1 MLTLEEL
8 SLDRMVEGLPDEGL
22 KPRWRSGGPRLQ
34 KLIEI
39 AKRKAG
45 GPQLDGERTAMC
57 NAVDGDPQNHAA
69 SEKDRRLPRS
79 KHRRRS
85 ARVECEHDAALAGV
99 V

>member
-45 GPQLDGERTAMC
+45 GPQLDGERTAM
-57 NAVDGDPQNHAA
+57 V
-69 SEKDRRLPRS
+69 
-79 KHRRRS
+79 
-85 ARVECEHDAALAGV
+85 
-99 V
+99 